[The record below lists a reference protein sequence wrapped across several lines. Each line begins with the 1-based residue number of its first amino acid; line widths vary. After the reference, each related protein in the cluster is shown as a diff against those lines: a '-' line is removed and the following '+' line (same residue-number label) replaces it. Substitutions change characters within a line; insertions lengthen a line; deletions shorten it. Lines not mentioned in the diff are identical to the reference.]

1 MEMLIND
8 INEFV
13 KCIPTA
19 ASSDWNTLQ
28 SYVEMAQMDLTLNLL
43 GTDLNTALIA
53 LAQTDGTRLVANKLL
68 AISAYHAA
76 IPFVDLQQTANG
88 FAVVSNNNLAP
99 ASKERVERLITWC
112 EMQIDGLIDV
122 LIKSVMGNAT
132 LLAKWTLFSEF
143 KEIVNCLFVTG
154 QDFAG
159 FTNSKEKLRR
169 DEFLRNKA
177 QLLVWQENIIAPV
190 LSKTYL
196 TELIAELRTQTFT
209 PGAANIIHYCKMVLS
224 ALLVGNVQ
232 QADSLLSKI
241 SNLLD
246 ANLATYTTYAASAE
260 YTLKNTARDMN
271 KAEHPT
277 FFMGI

>member
-1 MEMLIND
+1 MLIKN

-19 ASSDWNTLQ
+19 TGTEWEVLLP
-28 SYVEMAQMDLTLNLL
+28 YVETAQMYLTINLL

-53 LAQTDGTRLVANKLL
+53 LQETEGTRIIANKLL
-68 AISAYHAA
+68 AVSAYHAA
-76 IPFVDLQQTANG
+76 IPFVDLQQTPNG

-112 EMQIDGLIDV
+112 EMQIDGLIDL
-122 LIKSVMGNAT
+122 LIKSVMGNAE
-132 LLAKWTLFSEF
+132 LLQKWTLFTQF
-143 KEIVNCLFVTG
+143 NDIVNCLFVTG

-169 DEFLRNKA
+169 TELLRNKA

-190 LSKTYL
+190 ISKAYL
-196 TELIAELRTQTFT
+196 TQLIAEIRTQTFT

-224 ALLVGNVQ
+224 SMMGGNAQ
-232 QADSLLSKI
+232 QADNLLSKI

-246 ANLATYTTYAASAE
+246 TNTETYSTYAASEE
-260 YTLKNTARDMN
+260 YLLKHTQRDMN